1 MISISLVKKK
11 KPKRHRKM
19 LGLCKS
25 PEQSGAEFGQVNIN
39 LQPREQL
46 YFILQDPTEAQKQ

>member
-1 MISISLVKKK
+1 MISISLVKK